1 MIERRRLPAPRVFPT
16 PEQRHGRVYLL
27 SWLIGLPYNVDP
39 AVAAGAEIARLAQAT
54 ESGDWRLEAIELLK
68 QIQCGAS
75 PELRRPRLRVVN

>member
-1 MIERRRLPAPRVFPT
+1 MSARQRLPAPRVFPT
-16 PEQRHGRVYLL
+16 PGQRRGRVHIL

-68 QIQCGAS
+68 QIQRGGA
-75 PELRRPRLRVVN
+75 PELRRSRLRVVN